1 MQSTKLTFI
10 LLLLLFLLAMVLQ
23 VCKAE
28 PVYNVSGSE
37 LNDMKNYIELIRQEN
52 RQLQNDL
59 KNSRISLEQAEE
71 RRRSL
76 ESQLEELINGHKLLL
91 EERNEL
97 ETLLKDLRESFEQL
111 KAEAQSKIRRLVTQ
125 RNLALIIG
133 ILVAFW

>member
-37 LNDMKNYIELIRQEN
+37 LNDMKHYIELIRQEN

-111 KAEAQSKIRRLVTQ
+111 KAEAQSKIRKLVVQ
-125 RNLALIIG
+125 RNLALIIA
-133 ILVAFW
+133 ILAVFW

>member
-37 LNDMKNYIELIRQEN
+37 LNDMKHYIELIRQEN

-111 KAEAQSKIRRLVTQ
+111 KAEAQSKIRKLVIQ
-125 RNLALIIG
+125 RNLALIIA
-133 ILVAFW
+133 ILAVFW

>member
-10 LLLLLFLLAMVLQ
+10 LLLLLFLLVMVVQ

-28 PVYNVSGSE
+28 PVYTVSGPE
-37 LNDMKNYIELIRQEN
+37 LNDMKHYIELIRQEN

-76 ESQLEELINGHKLLL
+76 ESQLEELINGHRLLS
-91 EERNEL
+91 EERSEL

-111 KAEAQSKIRRLVTQ
+111 KVEAQSKIGRLVVQ
-125 RNLALIIG
+125 RNLALIVA
-133 ILVAFW
+133 ILAAFW

>member
-10 LLLLLFLLAMVLQ
+10 LLLLLFLLVMVVQ

-28 PVYNVSGSE
+28 PVYTVSGSE
-37 LNDMKNYIELIRQEN
+37 LNDMKHYIELIRQEN

-76 ESQLEELINGHKLLL
+76 ESQLEELINGHRLLS
-91 EERNEL
+91 EERSEL

-111 KAEAQSKIRRLVTQ
+111 KAEAQSKIGRLVVQ
-125 RNLALIIG
+125 RNLALIVA
-133 ILVAFW
+133 ILAAFW